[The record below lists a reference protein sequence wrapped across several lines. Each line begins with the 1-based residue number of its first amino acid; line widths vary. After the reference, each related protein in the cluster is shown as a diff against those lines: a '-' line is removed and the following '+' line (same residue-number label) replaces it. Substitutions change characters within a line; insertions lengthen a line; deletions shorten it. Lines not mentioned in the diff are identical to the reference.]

1 MWGKLVDYL
10 VDPWTWL
17 ISAMVLFI
25 LEAMIPGLYLL
36 WFGCAAIVV
45 GAAAFIIPMS
55 LTTQIMLFVAASI
68 LSLFIGRRFAGY
80 LTGGKGEPD
89 LNERSRHYVG
99 RTFEVAEPIA
109 GGHGKIRVGD
119 TVWSAEGPDAAAGT
133 QVRVT
138 GSRGTVLLVEPTA
151 AR

>member
-17 ISAMVLFI
+17 ILAMVLFI
-25 LEAMIPGLYLL
+25 LEAIIPGLYLL
-36 WFGCAAIVV
+36 WFGFAAVVV
-45 GAAAFIIPMS
+45 GAAAFLIPMS
-55 LTTQIMLFVAASI
+55 FTTQVVLFVAASI
-68 LSLFIGRRFAGY
+68 VSLLIGRRFAGY
-80 LTGGKGEPD
+80 LTNSKGEPD
-89 LNERSRHYVG
+89 LNERSRQYIG

-119 TVWSAEGPDAAAGT
+119 TVWQAEGPDAAAGA

-138 GSRGTVLLVEPTA
+138 GARGTVLIVEPA